1 MFQTNNRW
9 HNKARALDRYRWQQ
23 YRERHGLF
31 GSLSRFLRD
40 ALVDWCYG
48 CYAKWCAGTPTE
60 CRPCD
65 YLLLQSAPRIIDLKR
80 KKALIDTLRERGHVL
95 IETALPERLDACRN
109 RQLVK
114 PPFAVPTRYFEFA
127 AHAEWICRVYQ
138 PRVLLNDR
146 NGSLYSPFL
155 RLSLAARSAQFV
167 HLAHATTAESSR
179 RLGMNDYDYYLLFGR
194 SSLDA
199 LLART
204 LRFGTSTILLTGS
217 HMIDR
222 SFDIPPATA
231 TGRTVLVLGVGP
243 DREKEIGYHNT
254 YAMLRDWAAQHPD
267 YRVLI
272 KRHPRSTVPF
282 WQEASQVLPNIVVLS
297 ADCPL
302 AKALEQASIVVNI
315 MSNAVIEAGL
325 AGRPVIF
332 CNLSDNRDIFT
343 QEAFFG
349 PVVTSVQ
356 KFDANIQMIESDYLA
371 SVRRARDFADFHLA
385 NGFQGL
391 EKTVGVLED
400 LLAGRR
406 PSGVEQFTLSATT

>member
-1 MFQTNNRW
+1 
-9 HNKARALDRYRWQQ
+9 
-23 YRERHGLF
+23 
-31 GSLSRFLRD
+31 
-40 ALVDWCYG
+40 
-48 CYAKWCAGTPTE
+48 
-60 CRPCD
+60 
-65 YLLLQSAPRIIDLKR
+65 
-80 KKALIDTLRERGHVL
+80 
-95 IETALPERLDACRN
+95 
-109 RQLVK
+109 
-114 PPFAVPTRYFEFA
+114 
-127 AHAEWICRVYQ
+127 
-138 PRVLLNDR
+138 
-146 NGSLYSPFL
+146 
-155 RLSLAARSAQFV
+155 
-167 HLAHATTAESSR
+167 
-179 RLGMNDYDYYLLFGR
+179 
-194 SSLDA
+194 
-199 LLART
+199 
-204 LRFGTSTILLTGS
+204 
-217 HMIDR
+217 
-222 SFDIPPATA
+222 
-231 TGRTVLVLGVGP
+231 
-243 DREKEIGYHNT
+243 
-254 YAMLRDWAAQHPD
+254 MLRDLAAQHPD

-356 KFDANIQMIESDYLA
+356 KFDANIQMIESDYPA
-371 SVRRARDFADFHLA
+371 GVRRARDFADFHLA

-391 EKTVGVLED
+391 EKTAGVLED